1 VNAKGLMALVL
12 MLCSLVLHAG
22 VPQDQLTAAE
32 PGVRETLQ
40 RYAAALE
47 RLDVNAVKKVHPSIS
62 ADNLAKAFKEMREL
76 KVTIDTVRVLSADG
90 AAARVSCRVAQTL
103 TPKVGTKQTTTVTR
117 VMRLRR
123 ESDSWVIEGFER

>member
-1 VNAKGLMALVL
+1 M
-12 MLCSLVLHAG
+12 
-22 VPQDQLTAAE
+22 Q
-32 PGVRETLQ
+32 
-40 RYAAALE
+40 
-47 RLDVNAVKKVHPSIS
+47 PSIS